1 MCRYVGAGMHSFAT
15 REVFVFKNRK
25 GSTMI
30 GRARFTLP
38 FTTIIERVSDSAP
51 PSPWN
56 LSAYWPWVATMP
68 SKPVRKSTC
77 QKARRNSP
85 SVTACRPAASCIRTA
100 SRMQSSSIFPSCGDL
115 SARAFFSAAG
125 RRRLPT
131 WSARKGGRMARA
143 YSGNLPN
150 AAGTKAI
157 MLPAMPANPLDLRS
171 WLDEVRELGELK
183 EVRGADWDLEL
194 GAISELNVKKDLP
207 PALLFD
213 EIAGYPKGFRVLT
226 CSTSSPARLSSI
238 LRLGP
243 QRSHRALVEALRGKP
258 AQWQADAPKYD
269 PVAVKSGAVLENIQ
283 QDANVLM
290 FPSPRWHE
298 LDGGRYIGT
307 GCSVV
312 TRDFDSDWTN
322 VGTYRVMVVDRNHV
336 ALDMVP
342 GKHGR
347 IHYEKHKQA
356 GKRFPVAIVLG
367 GDPLGYL
374 ISGIE
379 VPFGMCEWNY
389 IGAILKNPV
398 AVLKGEVTGLPFP
411 SASEIVLEG
420 FVEPNDERA
429 EGPFGEFHGYYPGKA
444 GTAPVVTIQ
453 RIYFR
458 DNPILMGSP
467 PAKPPNDYSY
477 SKAVMRSALL
487 HDALAAAGVP
497 DVRAVWAYE
506 IGGARMFN
514 VVSIRQRY
522 AGHAR
527 QAGHILN
534 QCGVGAYMSRYS
546 VVVDE
551 DIDPSNLQEVMWAVA
566 TGRCPRRPPPSS
578 ATCRRRRRID

>member
-1 MCRYVGAGMHSFAT
+1 MTG
-15 REVFVFKNRK
+15 
-25 GSTMI
+25 
-30 GRARFTLP
+30 
-38 FTTIIERVSDSAP
+38 
-51 PSPWN
+51 
-56 LSAYWPWVATMP
+56 
-68 SKPVRKSTC
+68 
-77 QKARRNSP
+77 
-85 SVTACRPAASCIRTA
+85 
-100 SRMQSSSIFPSCGDL
+100 
-115 SARAFFSAAG
+115 
-125 RRRLPT
+125 
-131 WSARKGGRMARA
+131 
-143 YSGNLPN
+143 
-150 AAGTKAI
+150 
-157 MLPAMPANPLDLRS
+157 NPLDLRP
-171 WLDEVRELGELK
+171 WLAQVSELGELK
-183 EVRGADWDLEL
+183 EVRGADWKLEL

-238 LRLGP
+238 LRLP
-243 QRSHRALVEALRGKP
+243 IQRTHKGLVDALRGKP
-258 AQWQADAPKYD
+258 AQWQSEAAKFD
-269 PVAVKSGAVLENIQ
+269 PVFVTNGAVLENVQ
-283 QDANVLM
+283 KENKVDVLA
-290 FPSPRWHE
+290 FPAPLWHE

-312 TRDFDSDWTN
+312 TRDLDSDWVN
-322 VGTYRVMVVDRNHV
+322 VGTYRVQAIDRSHV

-347 IHYEKHKQA
+347 IHYDKHKQA

-389 IGAILKNPV
+389 IGAILKQPV
-398 AVLKGEVTGLPFP
+398 SVIRGELTGLPFP
-411 SASEIVLEG
+411 AASEIVLEG
-420 FVEPNDERA
+420 FIEPNDERT

-444 GTAPVVTIQ
+444 GTAPVVTVQ
-453 RIYFR
+453 RVYFR
-458 DNPILMGSP
+458 NEPILMGSP

-497 DVRAVWAYE
+497 DVRAVWAHE

-514 VVSIRQRY
+514 VVAIRQRY

-527 QAGHILN
+527 QAGHILS

-546 VVVDE
+546 VVVDD
-551 DIDPSNLQEVMWAVA
+551 DIDPSSLQEVMWAVA
-566 TGRCPRRPPPSS
+566 TRSDPAIDIDIIQRGMGSKNDPMYVAYAYDAPLSSKAIIDACRPWDHLEDFPAVAEASK
-578 ATCRRRRRID
+578 ALQEKIRAKWKDLL